1 MTGQRVG
8 RRLDV
13 KTAADELGITVEA
26 LRKRIARGT
35 LRSEKGPDGGRY
47 VWLDEG
53 PDHGRTG
60 NGTGPDVRADALLDA
75 KEETIGELRER
86 VDQLGRILE
95 TRDEELRRKDT
106 IIMQMAQ
113 RIPGLPPA
121 SSQEPRDGHEM
132 VAESWEGVEEQT
144 ESEGPQAAPERT
156 EGAWETARRPWWLR
170 WLGG

>member
-1 MTGQRVG
+1 MAGRQTG
-8 RRLDV
+8 RREDV
-13 KTAADELGITVEA
+13 KGAAEALGVTVEA
-26 LRKRIARGT
+26 VRKRIARGT
-35 LRSEKGPDGGRY
+35 LRSEKGPDGTRY

-53 PDHGRTG
+53 PDVGQTR
-60 NGTGPDVRADALLDA
+60 NGSGPDAVLGA
-75 KEETIGELRER
+75 KEETIAELRER

-113 RIPGLPPA
+113 RIPELPPA
-121 SSQEPRDGHEM
+121 SSREPRGGHET
-132 VAESWEGVEEQT
+132 VAESSEGVGDRT
-144 ESEGPQAAPERT
+144 EREGPQTAPERT